1 MNARERKMELMVSS
15 RFVGVVSFVLAV
27 AIAALCDAQTFRGSI
42 SGRVTDA
49 TGAVLPGVTVTA
61 TNNAT
66 AQSRTTTT
74 SGTGDFSLPDLALG
88 TYTLEATLQ
97 GFQTL
102 KVTVEVTVSRVSSI
116 DLKMGLSTVAE
127 TVQVSAA
134 ILTLDTKST
143 ALSNVIQPK
152 QVQDLPLNGRDF
164 TRMLQLSPGVAGTSV
179 NGVRTRGNNYQID
192 GADNNDAFQNIAA
205 VNQGGVSGIAG
216 TLLPIEAID
225 QFSVQSGGS
234 AEMGRNA
241 GSTVNL
247 VIKSGT
253 NDIHGTTYYFNRNE
267 ALSANSPVAAPGTP
281 KREIRNNQ
289 YGFSLGGPIVHSKT
303 FYFSTFEAQKL
314 DAGNSLTDTAPSADW
329 VAGATSLLRQFNVPV
344 NPVSTSLLSLWPA
357 DSRTGPATALNF
369 VSGDPN
375 TYSSY
380 NGIVKVDH
388 NFNSIH
394 SISARYFGGGGDQVA
409 STSSPYLAYFQA
421 VPSRMHNVS
430 VVTTSVFTSHLVN
443 QFVVGYNYFLQKFN
457 SFDTSAD
464 PIALGLNTGVTDPT
478 LAGPPNITI
487 NGFAQVGGT
496 QPLGRV
502 DKTIHFTDSLNWQ
515 KGSHQIKVG
524 GEARVSKLFVFYDS
538 NKRGNFT
545 FDGTVGP
552 WASLPTS
559 QASSALK
566 ALADFMAGDVVTG
579 SIVLGNT
586 HHNYFQNTW
595 DVYAQDVWSA
605 TPKVTLNYGLRY
617 TYPGVLGASDGPLTT
632 FIAGKGMVSTD
643 TLYPADKTDVS
654 PRFGITY
661 TPSDSRTTVIRG
673 GWGLFYDMLAVNFFT
688 ANTGFANG
696 GALGVG
702 NNPGGPTP
710 VFSITQRRFTYAANV
725 PVFGSSAQPP
735 YGAFAVSQ
743 DLKLPYVINF
753 NVNVEQQLGP
763 RTIVQIGYVGTR
775 GHRLALMR
783 DINAPAPSAAG
794 VSQARR
800 PFAALY
806 PDLAA
811 INELETIGRSQYN
824 SLQMS
829 LIQSNWHGLSG
840 RLNYTLSHAMDNGSE
855 ARNTL
860 PMDST
865 NIDAD
870 WGNASFDIRHVVSA
884 GFTYNLPA
892 WNGSRLADGW
902 QFNVISTIQS
912 GTPFNITTGTDVSGT
927 GDRQD
932 RPNLVGDPFGG
943 IAQPTTGT
951 AVRYFNPAAFAV
963 PAAGTFGN
971 LPRNAYYGPW
981 FKTVDVSVFKTTK
994 LTARTSI
1001 QLRAE
1006 IFNVFNII
1014 NWANPGNMLSSS
1026 TTFGLLSNTRN
1037 ASNAPGIGSGEP
1049 FNMQLAAKILF

>member
-1 MNARERKMELMVSS
+1 MT
-15 RFVGVVSFVLAV
+15 RFIPLALSFVL
-27 AIAALCDAQTFRGSI
+27 IAAAAGAQTFRGSI
-42 SGRVTDA
+42 VGRVADA

-66 AQSRTTTT
+66 SISRTTTT
-74 SGTGDFSLPDLALG
+74 SATGDFSLPDLPLG
-88 TYTLEATLQ
+88 MYTVEATLQ

-102 KVTVEVTVSRVSSI
+102 KTTVDVTVSRVASL
-116 DLKMGLSTVAE
+116 DLKMGLSTVSE
-127 TVQVSAA
+127 TVQVTASA
-134 ILTLDTKST
+134 LTLDTKSV

-164 TRMLQLSPGVAGTSV
+164 TRMLQLAPGVAGTSV

-192 GADNNDAFQNIAA
+192 GADNNDAFQNTAA

-241 GSTVNL
+241 GSIVNL
-247 VIKSGT
+247 VIKAGT
-253 NDIHGTTYYFNRNE
+253 NDLHGTTYYFNRNE
-267 ALSANSPVAAPGTP
+267 QLSANSPVATPGSP

-289 YGFSLGGPIVHSKT
+289 YGFSLGGPIVHNKT
-303 FYFSTFEAQKL
+303 FFFSTFEAQKL
-314 DAGNSLTDTAPSADW
+314 TAGNSLTDTAPSADW
-329 VAGATSLLRQFNVPV
+329 VAQANGLLKQFNVPV
-344 NPVSTSLLSLWPA
+344 NPVSTSLLALWPA

-380 NGIVKVDH
+380 NGIFKIDH
-388 NFNSIH
+388 NFNQVH
-394 SISARYFGGGGDQVA
+394 STNVRYFGGGGDQVA
-409 STSSPYLAYFQA
+409 QINSPYLAYFQA

-430 VVTTSVFTSHLVN
+430 WVTTSVFTSHLVN
-443 QFVVGYNYFLQKFN
+443 QFVLGYNYFKQTFN
-457 SFDTSAD
+457 SFDTSAN
-464 PIALGLNTGVTDPT
+464 PISLGLNTAVTDPD

-487 NGFAQVGGT
+487 NGFAAVGGT

-524 GEARVSKLFVFYDS
+524 GEARVAKMFVFYDS

-552 WASLPTS
+552 WASLPAS
-559 QASSALK
+559 QATSALK
-566 ALADFMAGDVVTG
+566 SLADFMAGDVVTG

-595 DVYAQDVWSA
+595 DAYVQDIWSA
-605 TPKVTLNYGLRY
+605 TDKVTVNYGLRY

-632 FIAGKGMVSTD
+632 FINGQGMVSTD
-643 TLYPADKTDVS
+643 TLYPADKTDFS
-654 PRFGITY
+654 PRVGITY
-661 TPSDSRTTVIRG
+661 TPTDSHRTVIRS
-673 GWGLFYDMLAVNFFT
+673 GWGLFYDMLAGNFFT

-702 NNPGGPTP
+702 NNPGGTTP
-710 VFSITQRRFTYAANV
+710 VYSITQRRFTYAPNV
-725 PVFGSSAQPP
+725 PVFGTAAQPP
-735 YGAFAVSQ
+735 YGAFGVSQ

-753 NVNVEQQLGP
+753 NVNIEQQVGP
-763 RTIVQIGYVGTR
+763 HTIVQIGYVGTR

-783 DINAPAPSAAG
+783 DLNAPAPSTVA

-800 PFAALY
+800 PLNALY

-811 INELETIGRSQYN
+811 INDLETIGRSEYN

-829 LIQSNWHGLSG
+829 LIQNNWHGLSG
-840 RLNYTLSHAMDNGSE
+840 RLNYTLAHAMDNGSE

-860 PMDST
+860 PLDST
-865 NIDAD
+865 NIDRD
-870 WGNASFDIRHVVSA
+870 WGNASFDIRHVISA

-892 WNGSRLADGW
+892 WNNSRLAGGW

-912 GTPFNITTGTDVSGT
+912 GSPFNITTGTDVSNT

-932 RPNLVGDPFGG
+932 RPNLVGDPF
-943 IAQPTTGT
+943 ANLPT
-951 AVRYFNPAAFAV
+951 AANPLFQYWINPAAFAA
-963 PAAGTFGN
+963 PASGTFGN

-981 FKTVDVSVFKTTK
+981 FKTVDVGVFKTTK
-994 LTARTSI
+994 LAHNASL

-1006 IFNVFNII
+1006 MFNIFNVI
-1014 NWANPGNMLSSS
+1014 NWANPGGSMSSS
-1026 TTFGLLSNTRN
+1026 TSFGILSNTRN
-1037 ASNAPGIGSGEP
+1037 ASNAPGIGAGEP
-1049 FNMQLAAKILF
+1049 FNMQLAAKLIF